1 MSIREE
7 IQFEPTLKGK
17 ITGASVSLVVHVI
30 LFAALAIYMVPKYI
44 EENKDEQEITLE
56 QFEDVT
62 LDEEIDI
69 DELIEEEQEEFVEN
83 EFETPVLETPEVDL
97 SAPIEFD
104 DVPDMIPVESDLAIA
119 NNLDVKINS
128 VNQDFKN
135 VMIKKYGSRAAEN
148 GLLGT
153 YFSRFDFSGP
163 ARTRI
168 DKTLNKTKSA
178 ESPWPGKI
186 PGSCYS
192 VIWTGRLVP
201 KEGGI
206 YTIYLSSDDGARFWI
221 NGNVVVEQWYVHPT
235 RVDRVQIKMIA
246 GESYDIKY
254 AFNQQHGPSES
265 RLEWSC
271 EGAGI
276 ERQLIPEDCMW
287 SDGIYS
293 MEVINWLKKRPKEIA
308 KHCLKNPV
316 LLDGTPMS
324 HIAANMQKQI
334 DERHLRTVKLD
345 DVIPIWQ
352 KLKAKGMLEKPKL
365 IKEPTAR
372 EIRTVELQNQVFGDE
387 EDLFDEL
394 ED

>member
-1 MSIREE
+1 MNTKIE
-7 IQFEPTLKGK
+7 QKFEPTFKGK
-17 ITGASVSLVVHVI
+17 VTGASVSLVVHVV

-44 EENKDEQEITLE
+44 EEKTDDIDIMLE
-56 QFEDVT
+56 KFEDVN

-69 DELIEEEQEEFVEN
+69 EELIEQEDTEDFA
-83 EFETPVLETPEVDL
+83 ETDIEVPEVETPEVDL
-97 SAPIEFD
+97 SAPVEFD
-104 DVPDMIPVESDLAIA
+104 EAFDMVPVESDLAIA
-119 NNLDVKINS
+119 GNLDVKINS
-128 VNQDFKN
+128 VNSDFKN
-135 VMIKKYGSRAAEN
+135 IMVNKFGSRAAKN
-148 GLLGT
+148 GLMGT

-163 ARTRI
+163 AHTRI

-178 ESPWPGKI
+178 KSPWPDKI

-206 YTIYLSSDDGARFWI
+206 YTIYLSSDDGARLWI
-221 NGNVVVEQWYVHPT
+221 NGDVVVEQWYVHPT
-235 RVDRVQIKMIA
+235 RVDRVQVKMIA

-293 MEVINWLKKRPKEIA
+293 MEVINWLKNRPKEIA
-308 KHCLKNPV
+308 KHCMKNPV
-316 LLDGTPMS
+316 LLDGIPMS
-324 HIAANMQKQI
+324 HVGASRNKTV
-334 DERHLRTVKLD
+334 DEGHLKSVKLH
-345 DVIPIWQ
+345 DVIPIWK
-352 KLKAKGMLEKPKL
+352 KLKAKGLLEKPKH
-365 IKEPTAR
+365 IKEPSQR
-372 EIRTVELQNQVFGDE
+372 EVRTIELQNQVFGGE
-387 EDLFDEL
+387 EELFDDL
-394 ED
+394 

>member
-1 MSIREE
+1 MNT
-7 IQFEPTLKGK
+7 QVVKHHEPTFKGK
-17 ITGASVSLVVHVI
+17 VTGASVSLVAHI
-30 LFAALAIYMVPKYI
+30 IIFAAMAIYMVPQYIKEADDMTEINLEPYDEITVEEIKI
-44 EENKDEQEITLE
+44 EELLQDEP
-56 QFEDVT
+56 EDVAET
-62 LDEEIDI
+62 
-69 DELIEEEQEEFVEN
+69 
-83 EFETPVLETPEVDL
+83 EFETPQIETPQVDL

-104 DVPDMIPVESDLAIA
+104 EITDMIPVESDLAVA

-163 ARTRI
+163 AHSRI

-178 ESPWPGKI
+178 DSPWPGKI
-186 PGSCYS
+186 PANLYS
-192 VIWTGRLVP
+192 VIWTGRIVP

-206 YTIYLSSDDGARFWI
+206 YTIYLSSDDGARLWI
-221 NGNVVVEQWYVHPT
+221 NGDVVVEQWYVHPT

-254 AFNQQHGPSES
+254 AFNQQFGPSES

-293 MEVINWLKKRPKEIA
+293 MEVINWLKKRPKDIK
-308 KHCLKNPV
+308 KHCMRNPV
-316 LLDGTPMS
+316 LLDGAPMT
-324 HIAANMQKQI
+324 HIAADIQNRITEQ
-334 DERHLRTVKLD
+334 HLNIVKLQN
-345 DVIPIWQ
+345 VIPVWH
-352 KLKAKGMLEKPKL
+352 KLKAKGLLEKPDK
-365 IKEPTAR
+365 KREPTDR
-372 EIRTVELQNQVFGDE
+372 EVRTVELQNQVFGE
-387 EDLFDEL
+387 KEDLFDEF
-394 ED
+394 DD